1 MACMLIWMAVIASA
15 VPLLRSVVVFVPL
28 PAKLRLLLML
38 LLLMMMLLLL
48 IHHWVALG
56 PMVVSIRRAAL
67 ILGLGRMHVGL
78 AAGRSGRVSLASV
91 ALLAVAVTAM
101 TIPATTIGIGICA
114 IPLHLVLQLVVRH
127 ACVGQRGQRDA
138 QYTTKQRQD
147 LPRAFM
153 RRYASETKAPIQP
166 IPIRL
171 VCPEI
176 MKAGRF

>member
-67 ILGLGRMHVGL
+67 ILGLGRIGVST
-78 AAGRSGRVSLASV
+78 GRSGRVSLASV

-114 IPLHLVLQLVVRH
+114 IPLHLVLQLYDMH
-127 ACVGQRGQRDA
+127 ASGQRTGTARCSVVTMCKHA
-138 QYTTKQRQD
+138 KTFSRV
-147 LPRAFM
+147 
-153 RRYASETKAPIQP
+153 YAS
-166 IPIRL
+166 
-171 VCPEI
+171 VCQ
-176 MKAGRF
+176 